1 MIIIITCKLLEIH
14 KDLFPVTSPDYTYSL
29 DIVLEIVNFDVLSI
43 SITIGSILIE
53 LNTSRFS
60 TFNFHYLN

>member
-1 MIIIITCKLLEIH
+1 MIIIITYKLLEIH

-29 DIVLEIVNFDVLSI
+29 DIVLEILNFDVLSI

-53 LNTSRFS
+53 LNTSRVS